1 MVDKLS
7 FSEFS
12 HRVFNRNKVFKERL
26 ERSLKGST
34 PRPWLPMGEN
44 MRLRQLAI
52 TNFRGYSTR
61 TELEIGDFTS
71 IIGRNDV
78 GKSTL
83 LEALEIF
90 FNNSTVK
97 VDSSDVCVKNTN
109 KVIEIEC
116 AFDDLPEEIIIDS
129 KSKTTVADEH
139 LLGQGGLLRI
149 VKQIDCTPRTPKV
162 SVFASALFPAADGVR
177 DLLSLKQADLKKRAE
192 SLGADLQAVD
202 KRSNVELR
210 RAIYTHVKEL
220 FPEPQLVPM
229 DAEEGKKVWEQLQKF
244 LPSFALFQAD
254 RPNKV
259 DDSEVQDPMKL
270 AVQEAI
276 KSVEEELESIR
287 EKVRA
292 QATEVAER
300 TLEKLKD
307 MAPELAAELQP
318 NFKAEPKWDGF
329 KLTLA
334 DDNGIPID
342 KRGSGVRRLILL
354 NFFRAEAERRQES
367 SGSPNIIYAVEEPE
381 NSQHPS
387 NQVMLIKALRNLV
400 DQGDA
405 QVIVTTH
412 VPAIARLLPIEAI
425 RYISRSKNSLV
436 PTVRHGSDEVLAEVA
451 KTLGVLPDGRV
462 RVLLCVEGPT
472 DVDFLSNIADVLRP
486 NFPIIPHIEDDPRI
500 GIIMLSGGNLKHW
513 VDRRY
518 LERLST
524 PQMHIYDRDDNQ
536 PPQYEAHIQKVIN
549 DGHWGCLTKKREI
562 ENYLHPQ
569 AIRDAMNVEV
579 EFGDLDDVPALVA
592 EQVHAASES
601 TKAWVDVSEHDKK
614 QKVSKVKRRLN
625 SEAAKK
631 MTPELL
637 DIRDPDGEILGWF
650 ADLVDRLADVA
661 EQFPDTSALRRVGN
675 K

>member
-1 MVDKLS
+1 
-7 FSEFS
+7 
-12 HRVFNRNKVFKERL
+12 
-26 ERSLKGST
+26 
-34 PRPWLPMGEN
+34 

-97 VDSSDVCVKNTN
+97 IDTSDVCVKNVG
-109 KVIEIEC
+109 KIVEIEC
-116 AFDDLPEEIIIDS
+116 AFDDLPAEVVVDS
-129 KSKTTVADEH
+129 RSTTTIAAEH
-139 LLGQGGLLRI
+139 LLGRDGLLHI
-149 VKQIDCTPRTPKV
+149 VKQIDCNSRTPKI
-162 SVFASALFPAADGVR
+162 SVFAAALFPTAEGMQ

-192 SLGADLQAVD
+192 SLGIDLSGVD
-202 KRSNVELR
+202 KRSNVEIR
-210 RAIYTHVKEL
+210 RAIYAHVQDLRPEL
-220 FPEPQLVPM
+220 QLVPM
-229 DAEEGKKVWEQLQKF
+229 DVEEGKKVWEQLQKL

-270 AVQEAI
+270 AVQEAL
-276 KSVEEELESIR
+276 KSVEGELQNIR

-300 TLEKLKD
+300 TLAKLND
-307 MAPELAAELQP
+307 MAPELAAELRP
-318 NFKAEPKWDGF
+318 SFKSEPKWDGF
-329 KLTLA
+329 KLSLA

-387 NQVMLIKALRNLV
+387 NQIMLIKALRNLV
-400 DQGDA
+400 EMGDA

-412 VPAIARLLPIEAI
+412 VPAIAGLLPIETI
-425 RYISRSKNSLV
+425 RYVSRSPTTLV
-436 PTVRHGSDEVLAEVA
+436 PMVRHGSEEVLAEVA
-451 KTLGVLPDGRV
+451 NTLGVLPDGRV

-472 DVDFLSNIADVLRP
+472 DIDFLSNIANVLRP
-486 NFPIIPHIEDDPRI
+486 AYPIIPHIEDDPRI

-524 PQMHIYDRDDNQ
+524 PQMHIYDRDDKQ
-536 PPQYEAHIQKVIN
+536 PPQYETHIQRVIRE
-549 DGHWGCLTKKREI
+549 GHWGRLTNKREI

-569 AIRDAMNVEV
+569 AIRAALNIEV
-579 EFGDLDDVPALVA
+579 EFGDMDDVPALVA

-601 TKAWVDVSEHDKK
+601 TKPWVEVDDHDKK
-614 QKVSKVKRRLN
+614 QKISKVKKKLN
-625 SEAAKK
+625 NEAAKM
-631 MTPELL
+631 MTLELL
-637 DIRDPDGEILGWF
+637 DSQDPEREILGWF
-650 ADLVDRLADVA
+650 ADLVERIANAA
-661 EQFPDTSALRRVGN
+661 EQLPDTSVLRRAAGY
-675 K
+675 